1 MNTKKACEQIESS
14 RVEDIT
20 LINKAIGGKEDE

>member
-20 LINKAIGGKEDE
+20 LIDKAKGESHD